1 MARKSG
7 WQQFADN
14 FNSVYD
20 AGTKFAKD
28 SAFRDLDNRTLEE
41 QLDEEGNLTGYK
53 YGDKV
58 YSDTN
63 ETGGLIKPSDE
74 KLRLQNITDTQG
86 IMRRF
91 GDHKG
96 AMEMGLKYA
105 DLEARQEENRIN
117 REIRDHLIY
126 QRGIGKSDSM
136 KADTDNTNASTTD
149 TQSKTNE
156 RNALLDGR
164 LRQQDANT
172 ANVKSQ
178 TNERDKLLSGKV
190 DQQAATL
197 DDTKTTTGLNQVK
210 LKTAR
215 ETQASDSASQVAEN
229 KNSLTETEISQ
240 TKNNAI
246 LELERRI
253 ANGEIKGFDAIKEN
267 VLEVATQ
274 TGDPDLLARVKAM
287 NGQQLA
293 ELLHDGQK
301 IRAEAT
307 AALSTGDPQ
316 DIVDLI
322 DSRDGIK
329 GNIKLQTTDGGFF
342 RLVHLNSEGYV
353 DESQPIIEGEDW
365 NSFGQSVMSTLDPM
379 TALDISTKQASI
391 DNKKADTGLKK
402 AEARE
407 LDGKAESVLSKEKSS
422 RRAAF
427 MSSSAYATLAAD
439 PETSEADILNAYEAW
454 VEGED
459 SLEGFKI
466 VE

>member
-164 LRQQDANT
+164 LRQQDANIE
-172 ANVKSQ
+172 NVKSQ

-229 KNSLTETEISQ
+229 KNS
-240 TKNNAI
+240 
-246 LELERRI
+246 
-253 ANGEIKGFDAIKEN
+253 F
-267 VLEVATQ
+267 
-274 TGDPDLLARVKAM
+274 
-287 NGQQLA
+287 
-293 ELLHDGQK
+293 
-301 IRAEAT
+301 
-307 AALSTGDPQ
+307 
-316 DIVDLI
+316 
-322 DSRDGIK
+322 
-329 GNIKLQTTDGGFF
+329 
-342 RLVHLNSEGYV
+342 
-353 DESQPIIEGEDW
+353 
-365 NSFGQSVMSTLDPM
+365 
-379 TALDISTKQASI
+379 
-391 DNKKADTGLKK
+391 
-402 AEARE
+402 
-407 LDGKAESVLSKEKSS
+407 
-422 RRAAF
+422 
-427 MSSSAYATLAAD
+427 
-439 PETSEADILNAYEAW
+439 
-454 VEGED
+454 
-459 SLEGFKI
+459 
-466 VE
+466 